1 MQSSRRKSR
10 DCGYPLERTPA
21 DTPGVVMEPGG
32 VRRRRTEHHQAMTG
46 SAQQTSRRHHTVP
59 RFYLRGFAAGETLL
73 TVQLPGDRRYRQSTG
88 NASVETDFYA
98 LAGHT
103 GGDDVLERA
112 LSDVESSAAKVI
124 ARIAAGTWPL
134 AEEDRMA
141 LGFFIALQS
150 TRTQSHRRTADSIA
164 AQVARIKIGFGGRA
178 SFKEQLVELSD
189 DVTDEVV
196 DRMWAEAV
204 RPEGPPITVSS
215 GDFAQQML
223 ETATELLPA
232 IVGRPWTLVRFNRRS
247 LVTSDHP
254 VSLVPQPYSG
264 PHEGVGYLTAWG
276 IAMPLT
282 RKLGLIM
289 SDPMPFADHFAVER
303 VRAGEL
309 DSLKAPDTQ
318 MERFLNDQTVRYAS
332 KYLYLHPDDERFLPD
347 VLPDPRPTSV
357 EMSSTRIEFNGEP
370 WGASPGDD
378 SDPADA
384 DNQ

>member
-1 MQSSRRKSR
+1 
-10 DCGYPLERTPA
+10 
-21 DTPGVVMEPGG
+21 
-32 VRRRRTEHHQAMTG
+32 MTG

-98 LAGHT
+98 LAGHS

-150 TRTQSHRRTADSIA
+150 TRTQSHRRTANSIA

-254 VSLVPQPYSG
+254 VSLVPQPDSG
-264 PHEGVGYLTAWG
+264 PHDGVGYLTAWG

-309 DSLKAPDTQ
+309 DFLKAPDTQ

-332 KYLYLHPDDERFLPD
+332 QYLYLHPDDERFLPD
-347 VLPDPRPTSV
+347 VLPGPRPTSV

-370 WGASPGDD
+370 
-378 SDPADA
+378 
-384 DNQ
+384 